1 METTKCANPDTEEN
15 NHVTDRNSKMSDGS
29 GDTRVDQSEQGTD
42 VPPETV
48 SHQNEASEEE
58 HDEKTDD
65 SGIPIDRGWSW
76 MIVVGCFVM
85 HIFCVGGIKSFG
97 IFFVELEDRFET
109 SAKALGFVQ
118 AVASTLM
125 LGLGPISNALSVRFT
140 CRAVVMIGGVLIGAG
155 FTCTA
160 FIPSVPWLYVTYGI
174 MTGVGFGLSYAP
186 CVVMVGHHFVKRRSL
201 ANGISVAGSGV
212 GQFVLPNL
220 VRYLLNEYSYQGCML
235 IIGALMLNVCVC
247 GALMRPL
254 SSYKKKKKRETVNP
268 KVDNVKELLGSSLEQ
283 NDLGGS
289 LTEKNRLLDKRV
301 AQLTNS
307 NQEMSGSSHSLESG
321 SPDRYLRHKNRLI
334 DSKQRYFS
342 EDVPE
347 LHGSKQSLD
356 NKRQPPQRF
365 YSVEE
370 VPPPSPVRHRRLRHL
385 SETNSFKSETSLFAS
400 TGDLVIASLQNIPG
414 SEVDVVESDEPVTK
428 YRCCDLCRVSEAK
441 SKSSVPLF
449 DWPLLMNPVFL
460 VYLCSVLITNFGYP
474 NVFIMLASYCQE
486 LDLNK
491 DTAALLFSLI
501 GLSDL
506 CGRLFFGWFSDL
518 KFFPRRYGF
527 LGTMAISGMLSILL
541 PLVKCYEML
550 IFFCCTYG
558 FFAGSYIALIAVV
571 LVDCLGIEKLSSA
584 FGFTTL
590 SMSISLLIGPPI
602 VGGIRD
608 QNQSWDLSFVF
619 SGISGILGACIV
631 LLEPLAQRKL
641 KASEKKKYDK
651 ELELKAVKTE
661 ETLLEKS

>member
-1 METTKCANPDTEEN
+1 METTKCANPDSEGERP
-15 NHVTDRNSKMSDGS
+15 VTDRNSKISDRSCNTEG
-29 GDTRVDQSEQGTD
+29 DQSEPGTD
-42 VPPETV
+42 IPAEPGSCHNV
-48 SHQNEASEEE
+48 SSEEE
-58 HDEKTDD
+58 EVTDD
-65 SGIPIDRGWSW
+65 SGIPVDRGWSW
-76 MIVVGCFVM
+76 MIVVGCFIM

-97 IFFVELEDRFET
+97 IFFVELEERFET
-109 SAKALGFVQ
+109 SSKALGFVQ

-125 LGLGPISNALSVRFT
+125 LGLGPVSNALSVRFT
-140 CRAVVMIGGVLIGAG
+140 CRTVVIIGGLLIGTG
-155 FTCTA
+155 FIGTA
-160 FIPSVPWLYVTYGI
+160 FIPTFPWLYVTYGL
-174 MTGVGFGLSYAP
+174 MAGMGFGLSYAP

-235 IIGALMLNVCVC
+235 IIGGLMLNVCVC

-254 SSYKKKKKRETVNP
+254 SSYKKKKKVETLNQ
-268 KVDNVKELLGSSLEQ
+268 KTGQGAS
-283 NDLGGS
+283 GY
-289 LTEKNRLLDKRV
+289 
-301 AQLTNS
+301 
-307 NQEMSGSSHSLESG
+307 NQEMTGSSHSLESG
-321 SPDRYLRHKNRLI
+321 SADRYSRHKNRLI
-334 DSKQRYFS
+334 DSKMRFFS

-347 LHGSKQSLD
+347 LHGSKHSLD
-356 NKRQPPQRF
+356 SKRQPPQRF

-370 VPPPSPVRHRRLRHL
+370 AAPPSPVRHRRLRHL
-385 SETNSFKSETSLFAS
+385 SETKSETSLFAS

-414 SEVDVVESDEPVTK
+414 SVVEIVETEEPVSK

-449 DWPLLMNPVFL
+449 DWQLLVNPVFL
-460 VYLCSVLITNFGYP
+460 VYLCSVLIANFGYP
-474 NVFIMLASYCQE
+474 NVFIMLASYCEE
-486 LDLNK
+486 LHLDK

-527 LGTMAISGMLSILL
+527 LGTMAISGILSILL
-541 PLVKCYEML
+541 PLIKYYEML
-550 IFFCCTYG
+550 VFYCCTYG

-631 LLEPLAQRKL
+631 LLEPLAQRRL
-641 KASEKKKYDK
+641 KAVEKRKFDK
-651 ELELKAVKTE
+651 ELELEAVKTE

>member
-1 METTKCANPDTEEN
+1 MEISKPDSEGEKQ
-15 NHVTDRNSKMSDGS
+15 VTDRNSKISERS
-29 GDTRVDQSEQGTD
+29 CDTQADQSEPGTE
-42 VPPETV
+42 VPTESGSCHNV
-48 SHQNEASEEE
+48 SSEEE
-58 HDEKTDD
+58 PEETSDD
-65 SGIPIDRGWSW
+65 SGIPLDRGWSW
-76 MIVVGCFVM
+76 MIVVGCFIM

-97 IFFVELEDRFET
+97 IFFVELEERFET
-109 SAKALGFVQ
+109 SSKALGFVQ

-125 LGLGPISNALSVRFT
+125 LGLGPVSNALSVRFT
-140 CRAVVMIGGVLIGAG
+140 CRTVVMTGGLLIGTG
-155 FTCTA
+155 FISTA
-160 FIPSVPWLYVTYGI
+160 FIPTFPWLYVTYGI
-174 MTGVGFGLSYAP
+174 MAGTGFGLSYAP

-235 IIGALMLNVCVC
+235 IIGAMMLHVCVC

-254 SSYKKKKKRETVNP
+254 SSYKKKNKVAIVNQ
-268 KVDNVKELLGSSLEQ
+268 KEDKGLLNSSLEQ
-283 NDLGGS
+283 NDLSGG

-307 NQEMSGSSHSLESG
+307 NQEITGSSRSLESG
-321 SPDRYLRHKNRLI
+321 PADRYSRHKNRLI
-334 DSKQRYFS
+334 DSKLRYFS

-347 LHGSKQSLD
+347 LHGSKHSLD
-356 NKRQPPQRF
+356 SKRQPPQRF

-370 VPPPSPVRHRRLRHL
+370 AAPPSPVRHRRLRHL
-385 SETNSFKSETSLFAS
+385 SETKSETSLFAS

-414 SEVDVVESDEPVTK
+414 SVVEVDETEEPVSK

-449 DWPLLMNPVFL
+449 DWQLLVNPVFL
-460 VYLCSVLITNFGYP
+460 VYLCSVLIANFGYP
-474 NVFIMLASYCQE
+474 NVFIMLASYCEE
-486 LDLNK
+486 LRLDK

-541 PLVKCYEML
+541 PIIKYYEML

-571 LVDCLGIEKLSSA
+571 LVDCLGVEKLSSA

-631 LLEPLAQRKL
+631 LLEPLAQRRL
-641 KASEKKKYDK
+641 KALEKRKFDK
-651 ELELKAVKTE
+651 ELELEAVKTE